1 MKAVI
6 KTGGKQY
13 IVAENDVIYV
23 EKIKDTNENDEI
35 KFDDV
40 FLTYD
45 ENIVNLGNPVVEKG
59 EVKGLILEVKKGKKL
74 TIRKYKNK
82 TRYHK
87 KIGHRQIKAKV
98 KILSIK

>member
-13 IVAENDVIYV
+13 LISPDDVISI
-23 EKIKDTNENDEI
+23 EKIKNLNANDEI
-35 KFDDV
+35 NFENVLLTFDDQNV
-40 FLTYD
+40 
-45 ENIVNLGNPVVEKG
+45 NIGKPNLEKS
-59 EVKGLILEVKKGKKL
+59 EVKGIILEVKKGKKT

>member
-13 IVAENDVIYV
+13 LVSKDDVLSI
-23 EKIKDTNENDEI
+23 EKIKDAKENDEI
-35 KFDDV
+35 IFDNV
-40 FLTYD
+40 LLTYND
-45 ENIVNLGNPVVEKG
+45 DKINLGNPIAEKA
-59 EVKGLILEVKKGKKL
+59 EVKAKILEIKKGKKL

-98 KILSIK
+98 QILSIK

>member
-23 EKIKDTNENDEI
+23 EKIKNSNEKEEI
-35 KFDDV
+35 AFDNV
-40 FLTYD
+40 LLTYD
-45 ENIVNLGNPVVEKG
+45 QDAVNLGKPTVGKG

-87 KIGHRQIKAKV
+87 KIGHRQIQAKI